1 MNWLWTPARAGLASV
16 AAVVLLT
23 SAAACGGHT
32 RSAHPRTPPTSTAA
46 PAADNGAAKA
56 DGSAPA
62 PSPDPT
68 TAPSLFLPIAK
79 YSLSPSDELLLG
91 RATNA
96 VIETCMARFG
106 LTWKATP
113 YVTPPSGSIQDRR
126 YGVTSGADAAV
137 NGYHLP
143 AAAPP
148 AHPKESPDERLALIG
163 PEAIGRPAGS
173 AVELSGRKVPLG
185 GCQGEAQRAVD
196 GAPGA
201 LPAAEVASRISGE
214 SYRASL
220 ADPAVQKVFA
230 AWSACMR
237 TRGFSYRDPISA
249 IGSFSDKAA
258 TAAEKKVATADVL
271 CKQRTNLVPVWFA
284 SDARVQRT
292 MIAPQAAV
300 LAAILTRHHQQVARA
315 RAILGAG

>member
-1 MNWLWTPARAGLASV
+1 MISEWTPVRAGLASL
-16 AAVVLLT
+16 AAVLLLA
-23 SAAACGGHT
+23 SAAGCGGHAGP
-32 RSAHPRTPPTSTAA
+32 AHPRTRTTAAA
-46 PAADNGAAKA
+46 PATTDGAAKA
-56 DGSAPA
+56 NGIAPA
-62 PSPDPT
+62 PSPDPA
-68 TAPSLFLPIAK
+68 TAPSLFLPIAR

-96 VIETCMARFG
+96 VIEKCMARFG
-106 LTWKATP
+106 LSWKPAP
-113 YVTPPSGSIQDRR
+113 FVTPPSGVIQDRR

-148 AHPKESPDERLALIG
+148 AHPKESPHERLALIG
-163 PEAIGRPAGS
+163 PEAIGDPAGS
-173 AVELSGRKVPLG
+173 TVELSGRKVPVG

-196 GAPGA
+196 GDPGA
-201 LPAAEVASRISGE
+201 LPASEVASRISGE

-249 IGSFSDKAA
+249 IGSFSEKTAS
-258 TAAEKKVATADVL
+258 AAEKKVATADVL
-271 CKQRTNLVPVWFA
+271 CKQRTDLVPVWFA

-292 MIAPQAAV
+292 MIAPQSAV
-300 LAAILTRHHQQVARA
+300 LATILTRHHQQVARA
-315 RAILGAG
+315 KAILGAG